1 MSNELLTLSLGDE
14 KVILTVEMTRYEHG
28 DGLAVQ
34 LFDAL
39 DHEYWATVSL
49 NLEGV
54 SLPSD
59 EFVFK
64 TYSENE
70 GLLEAMLAADFV
82 ELTGKST
89 NVGPI
94 CRLLKHS
101 GGPARSE

>member
-14 KVILTVEMTRYEHG
+14 KVILTVEITEYEHG

-49 NLEGV
+49 NLPEV

-70 GLLEAMLAADFV
+70 GLLEAMLAAGFV
-82 ELTGKST
+82 ELTGKSAD
-89 NVGPI
+89 VGPI
-94 CRLLKHS
+94 CRLLKYT
-101 GGPARSE
+101 GDGMKNE